1 MKNCWHGKRALVCGA
16 SQGLGLHI
24 AEELLRQKANVLL
37 VGRDAVK
44 LQAACD
50 ALRAAHGG
58 CDLDYI
64 ACDLCSEESVVLL
77 SQRLFEQPGSLDLIV
92 QAVGES
98 DRGELQKLE
107 VSRLES
113 LFQKNVVS
121 GLLTIKHLTPLLAPK
136 GELAAGGVLVFIGSL
151 SSHFAP
157 RFLGGYSIV
166 KHGVA
171 ALAQQARLELAPQGI
186 HVLLASP
193 GPIARNDS
201 GKRYQHLA
209 HASDLPAEALKGGGG
224 AKLKGLDPVQLSRDI
239 LTAALARKTE
249 IMRPS
254 KARLL
259 VIVRAIWP
267 RLGDW
272 ILRSKTS

>member
-1 MKNCWHGKRALVCGA
+1 MC
-16 SQGLGLHI
+16 
-24 AEELLRQKANVLL
+24 
-37 VGRDAVK
+37 
-44 LQAACD
+44 
-50 ALRAAHGG
+50 
-58 CDLDYI
+58 
-64 ACDLCSEESVVLL
+64 VVLL
-77 SQRLFEQPGSLDLIV
+77 GQRLLEQPGSLDLIV

-98 DRGELQKLE
+98 DRGELRDLE

-121 GLLTIKHLTPLLAPK
+121 GLLTIKHLAPLLAPK
-136 GELAAGGVLVFIGSL
+136 RESAAGGVLVLIGSL

-171 ALAQQARLELAPQGI
+171 ALAQQARLELAPRGI

-193 GPIARNDS
+193 GPIARADS
-201 GKRYQHLA
+201 GSRYQHLA
-209 HASDLPAEALKGGGG
+209 NTSSLPAEALQSGGG
-224 AKLKGLDPVQLSRDI
+224 AKLKGLDPVKLSRDI
-239 LTAALARKTE
+239 LTAALARKLE
-249 IMRPS
+249 IMRPG

-259 VIVRAIWP
+259 FILRAIWP

>member
-1 MKNCWHGKRALVCGA
+1 MRCIPRAGA
-16 SQGLGLHI
+16 AYSGGI
-24 AEELLRQKANVLL
+24 AAQKANVLL

-171 ALAQQARLELAPQGI
+171 A
-186 HVLLASP
+186 
-193 GPIARNDS
+193 
-201 GKRYQHLA
+201 
-209 HASDLPAEALKGGGG
+209 
-224 AKLKGLDPVQLSRDI
+224 
-239 LTAALARKTE
+239 
-249 IMRPS
+249 RPS
-254 KARLL
+254 RRVWSWHRKGSMCYWQAL
-259 VIVRAIWP
+259 VPSHATTQESVTSIWP
-267 RLGDW
+267 MRATCLP
-272 ILRSKTS
+272 KP